1 MFSVV
6 AMVIVMAMVM
16 VVNKEATF
24 QGDYQCCGDDD
35 GDDVDVFKEVAAMVI
50 VMAMVMLMLMMVVNK
65 EGAFKGGLC

>member
-1 MFSVV
+1 
-6 AMVIVMAMVM
+6 MVIVMAMV
-16 VVNKEATF
+16 NKKATF

-50 VMAMVMLMLMMVVNK
+50 VMAMVMLMLMLMLMMVVNK

>member
-1 MFSVV
+1 
-6 AMVIVMAMVM
+6 MVIVMAMVM
-16 VVNKEATF
+16 VVNKKATF

-50 VMAMVMLMLMMVVNK
+50 VMAMVMLMLMLMLMMVVNK